1 MIGGAL
7 GTALRREGV
16 ARQVIAFDCDP
27 AVASR
32 AVERGAADV
41 AVSDL
46 REVADTQIVFVA
58 VPLDQIVAVC
68 RLLISYLSAET
79 ILTDVG
85 SVKAPVVASLERIAP
100 PVRFV
105 GGHPMAGN
113 EGSGI
118 EAADPAFLRG
128 RPYVITP
135 TGFTDRQA
143 VTQLADVVRAI
154 GMTPLVM
161 QPEVHDR
168 LAALT
173 SHMPYLVACAA
184 VLSAAAEP
192 ESLGV
197 GGPTFEGFARIA
209 RSPVTLWGVI
219 TRMNRDEV
227 LRALREF
234 RGRLDDI
241 EKSLETNSVEPLLE
255 RAHDVGQTFAG
266 LRSR

>member
-1 MIGGAL
+1 
-7 GTALRREGV
+7 
-16 ARQVIAFDCDP
+16 
-27 AVASR
+27 
-32 AVERGAADV
+32 
-41 AVSDL
+41 VSDL

-85 SVKAPVVASLERIAP
+85 SVKAPVVAPLERIAP

-118 EAADPAFLRG
+118 EAADPVFLRG

-143 VTQLADVVRAI
+143 VGQLADVVRAI
-154 GMTPLVM
+154 GMTPVVM

-184 VLSAAAEP
+184 VLSAAAER
-192 ESLGV
+192 ESMGV
-197 GGPTFEGFARIA
+197 AGPTFEGFARIA
-209 RSPVTLWGVI
+209 RSPVTLWGAI
-219 TRMNRDEV
+219 TRMNRGEV

-234 RGRLDDI
+234 RGRLDEI
-241 EKSLETNSVEPLLE
+241 ENSLEHDALGPLLE
-255 RAHDVGQTFAG
+255 RAHDVGQTFADAG
-266 LRSR
+266 IR